1 MQYICNHEP
10 AILKTQGNANAIYDA
25 PSDAKLNKVMI
36 AIDTHTLLLKDNSY
50 LPLNTSAET
59 SQQLQ

>member
-1 MQYICNHEP
+1 MQSTMHRP
-10 AILKTQGNANAIYDA
+10 MQ
-25 PSDAKLNKVMI
+25 KLNKVMI